1 MISEKILK
9 FGSYVFSQILY
20 INYFILILLCLIF
33 AVGITLLYSAAGG
46 SMDPWASKQLVRF
59 IFAILLFFVV
69 SIINI
74 KFWLGISYYLYFIS
88 LLLLVSVN
96 FFGNTDLG
104 SQRWISFGLFNLQP
118 SELIKFTIVLALA
131 KYFHAERDLNFW
143 NSMKNFIIP
152 MLLIIIP
159 AYIVFLQPDLGSA
172 LILFIASLSILF
184 VLGLSIWFFIFS
196 CLLSLMVAPIV
207 WFYFLYDYQKN
218 RILTFID
225 PLRDPLGSG
234 YHIIQSKI
242 ALGSGGIFGKGFL
255 NGSQSHLNFLP
266 EMQTDFIFTLLAEE
280 FGIVGTLLLLCLFII
295 LIIYTMIISIL
306 CKSRF
311 ACFVAIGVSINFFFY
326 VFINTA
332 MVTGLI
338 PVVGV
343 PLPLVSYGGTSMI
356 CVMFGMGLVSN
367 AYLNRNLI
375 IPRYKDGFLGCSRL
389 LQIFPTNIFAKFFIC
404 TIKIKDFTVII
415 NN

>member
-33 AVGITLLYSAAGG
+33 TVGITLLYSAAGG

-59 IFAILLFFVV
+59 IIAILLFFIV

-96 FFGNTDLG
+96 FVGNTDLG

-118 SELIKFTIVLALA
+118 SELIKFTIVLVLA

-143 NSMKNFIIP
+143 NSLKNFIIP

-184 VLGLSIWFFIFS
+184 VVGLSIWFFIFS
-196 CLLSLMVAPIV
+196 CLLCLMVAPIV
-207 WFYFLYDYQKN
+207 WFYFLFDYQKN

-280 FGIVGTLLLLCLFII
+280 FGIVGTLLLLSLFII

-311 ACFVAIGVSINFFFY
+311 ACFIAIGVSINFFFY

-332 MVTGLI
+332 MVTGLV

-375 IPRYKDGFLGCSRL
+375 IPRYKDGFFGW
-389 LQIFPTNIFAKFFIC
+389 
-404 TIKIKDFTVII
+404 
-415 NN
+415 

>member
-9 FGSYVFSQILY
+9 FSSYVFSQILY

-96 FFGNTDLG
+96 FVGNTDLG

-131 KYFHAERDLNFW
+131 KYFHAEKDLNFW
-143 NSMKNFIIP
+143 NSIKNFIIP

-184 VLGLSIWFFIFS
+184 VVGLSIWFFIFS
-196 CLLSLMVAPIV
+196 CLLCLMVAPIV
-207 WFYFLYDYQKN
+207 WFYFLFDYQKN

-255 NGSQSHLNFLP
+255 NGTQSHLNFLP

-280 FGIVGTLLLLCLFII
+280 FGIVGTLLLLSLFII

-311 ACFVAIGVSINFFFY
+311 ACFVVIGVSINFFFY

-375 IPRYKDGFLGCSRL
+375 IPRYKDGFLGW
-389 LQIFPTNIFAKFFIC
+389 
-404 TIKIKDFTVII
+404 
-415 NN
+415 